1 MSRAAFACN
10 QTGSL
15 RDVAAGKAYVGVSV
29 IFLTATAFYLWP
41 SLPGGASN
49 RAADPQATCFRT
61 DPNYASKAELMLLPG
76 IGEALSEA
84 IIEFREAF
92 APGTAFRC
100 AEDLDRVHR
109 IGPVTVA
116 KLRPYLIFP
125 SLVESSAESGAGQP

>member
-10 QTGSL
+10 QTGSM
-15 RDVAAGKAYVGVSV
+15 RDVAAVRAYVGVGMV
-29 IFLTATAFYLWP
+29 FLAVTAFSSWP
-41 SLPGGASN
+41 SLPAGASN
-49 RAADPQATCFRT
+49 HAADLQATCYRT

-84 IIEFREAF
+84 IIEYREAF
-92 APGTAFRC
+92 TPGTAFRC

-125 SLVESSAESGAGQP
+125 PLVESSAESGAGQP